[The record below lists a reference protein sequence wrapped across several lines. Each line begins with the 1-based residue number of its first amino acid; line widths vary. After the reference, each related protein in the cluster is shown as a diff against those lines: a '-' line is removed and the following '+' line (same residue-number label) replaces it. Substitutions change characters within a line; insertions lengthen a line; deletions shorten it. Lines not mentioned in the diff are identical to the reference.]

1 MILRIFSTILVQPQ
15 FQYKYVLILWG
26 WANFITLSNHHELYL
41 KIVLGRYL
49 KAVQACI
56 YIHVCLTH
64 RLKKCLFGCFTF
76 FLTLLFTKE
85 FFEEHKNFGTI
96 AKLLCPNWWNGY
108 FCRMNFSWAQAT
120 KWSNM
125 YIFMHSKLRLPM
137 ITSHKILSQENISIC
152 ISCACL
158 DAPDSAI

>member
-1 MILRIFSTILVQPQ
+1 MR
-15 FQYKYVLILWG
+15 G
-26 WANFITLSNHHELYL
+26 WAKFIKLSNHREIYL

-85 FFEEHKNFGTI
+85 FFEEHKNFCTI

-108 FCRMNFSWAQAT
+108 FSSYEFLMSTSDKMVEYSCIANYDCPWSPVT
-120 KWSNM
+120 KF
-125 YIFMHSKLRLPM
+125 YL
-137 ITSHKILSQENISIC
+137 KIIC
-152 ISCACL
+152 LYVYHVLAWMPQIVHT
-158 DAPDSAI
+158 D

>member
-15 FQYKYVLILWG
+15 FQYKCVFILWG
-26 WANFITLSNHHELYL
+26 WANFIKLSNHRELYL
-41 KIVLGRYL
+41 KIVLSRYL

-56 YIHVCLTH
+56 YIRVCLTH

-108 FCRMNFSWAQAT
+108 FLSYEFLMST
-120 KWSNM
+120 SDKM
-125 YIFMHSKLRLPM
+125 VEYVYIH
-137 ITSHKILSQENISIC
+137 
-152 ISCACL
+152 A
-158 DAPDSAI
+158 

>member
-1 MILRIFSTILVQPQ
+1 M
-15 FQYKYVLILWG
+15 WG
-26 WANFITLSNHHELYL
+26 WAHFITLSNHRELYL

-56 YIHVCLTH
+56 YIRVCLTH

-85 FFEEHKNFGTI
+85 FFEEHKNFV
-96 AKLLCPNWWNGY
+96 LLQNFYVQTGETGI

-120 KWSNM
+120 KWLNM

-137 ITSHKILSQENISIC
+137 ITSHKILSQDNMSIC

-158 DAPDSAI
+158 DAPDSAYRLRTDIHLLRTKFKCPK